1 MPKPER
7 EMYEE
12 VEALFDLKVSSSGAD
27 ITIKMSG
34 QQITVPYED
43 FMLLRQGIEDLI
55 VNYQSQRLAAEFEK
69 LSMPHQ
75 MLQRH
80 LCKMFLLSS
89 RSQDYLAIALLH
101 HVAAS
106 TSHLRNQDLVFH
118 LALLGLCQKPSHRRR
133 PNPYQQHLLQHQQ
146 RMHELLTPLLAL
158 QKKHLRSILI
168 HANKHLPV
176 HLEVIPML
184 LRLLF
189 DTPCSA
195 SYHRQ

>member
-75 MLQRH
+75 MHIVGGILHSFTAGLPSGAAFAEVSMEKSNWRA
-80 LCKMFLLSS
+80 FLVKNNSGYEKEVNALSKAG
-89 RSQDYLAIALLH
+89 DGKI
-101 HVAAS
+101 
-106 TSHLRNQDLVFH
+106 
-118 LALLGLCQKPSHRRR
+118 
-133 PNPYQQHLLQHQQ
+133 
-146 RMHELLTPLLAL
+146 
-158 QKKHLRSILI
+158 
-168 HANKHLPV
+168 
-176 HLEVIPML
+176 
-184 LRLLF
+184 
-189 DTPCSA
+189 
-195 SYHRQ
+195 